1 MTVSRTPWK
10 MFLSQVLARNGV
22 GLDKTKVVS
31 RHPACSTA
39 RKQYQAGA
47 SDRVAAMMI
56 EKAVWQTFGP

>member
-1 MTVSRTPWK
+1 